1 MSAPLRRRVL
11 ATAGHVDHGKSVLV
25 QALTGTHPDR
35 LPQERA
41 RGMSIDL
48 GFAFWQ
54 LPDGTPVGIVDVPG
68 HRDFIANMLA
78 GVGLVDAVLL
88 VVAADEGV
96 MPQTREHVAIVD
108 LLGLRAGVVALTKV
122 DLVPDPGRLARRR
135 AEVRALLQGTGLH
148 DAPIV
153 PVSARTGQGLD
164 ALTAALAA
172 VLARVPPRPDLGRP
186 RLAIDRAFVLPGFGP
201 VVTGTL
207 VDGALQVGMR
217 VQVLPGGAIARIRNL
232 HSHGRPVTHVQP
244 AARVAANLVGV
255 PRQALGRG
263 RWLVLPGDD
272 EPTTRLDAWVRVL
285 PDAPAALRHNA
296 QVRLHLATARVVAR
310 VRVLGDEALRPGAS
324 GFVQLLLQQPV
335 VARRGDRFVLR
346 RLSPAATWAGGWV
359 LDPHPPRH
367 KRWAAAT
374 RAHLTALA
382 ASDLPTVLQA
392 LLALHGYGDVATWA
406 RRVHAAPEA
415 VAEALQTLAQEGRAL
430 AWRTPRGVVF
440 VARDQV
446 ARWHARAAQVL
457 DAHHAAHPEQPGLDA
472 AALLAR
478 VRVPPA
484 LQAAWLAQA
493 QAEGVLVPQGAGWAR
508 PGHTPRWPPA
518 LARALAQIDAALDA
532 APPWPAAQR
541 LRARVGPAAWEAL
554 LRAGAL
560 VPLSPQVVVPQARV
574 RAWWQALRR
583 AFPQGGFT
591 VRQARAVLG
600 LSRRYTLA
608 LLTYGDAHHLTR
620 REGEVR
626 YWVAAS
632 AAEAMSTNRRA

>member
-54 LPDGTPVGIVDVPG
+54 LPDGAPVGIVDVPG

-108 LLGLRAGVVALTKV
+108 LLGVRAGVVALTKV
-122 DLVPDPGRLARRR
+122 DLVPDPGLLARRR

-164 ALTAALAA
+164 ALTAGLAA

-186 RLAIDRAFVLPGFGP
+186 RLAIDRAFVLSGFGP

-232 HSHGRPVTHVQP
+232 HSHGQPVTHVQP

-255 PRQALGRG
+255 PREALGRG

-335 VARRGDRFVLR
+335 VARRGDLGR
-346 RLSPAATWAGGWV
+346 RMGVGPAPPAAQTLGCGHARPLDRPGCDRFAHGVAGPAGPARLWRCRDLGPPRARGARGRGRGFANFGAGGPGPG
-359 LDPHPPRH
+359 L
-367 KRWAAAT
+367 
-374 RAHLTALA
+374 AHA
-382 ASDLPTVLQA
+382 
-392 LLALHGYGDVATWA
+392 
-406 RRVHAAPEA
+406 
-415 VAEALQTLAQEGRAL
+415 
-430 AWRTPRGVVF
+430 PRGG
-440 VARDQV
+440 
-446 ARWHARAAQVL
+446 
-457 DAHHAAHPEQPGLDA
+457 PCG
-472 AALLAR
+472 
-478 VRVPPA
+478 
-484 LQAAWLAQA
+484 
-493 QAEGVLVPQGAGWAR
+493 AR
-508 PGHTPRWPPA
+508 PGGP
-518 LARALAQIDAALDA
+518 LARA
-532 APPWPAAQR
+532 
-541 LRARVGPAAWEAL
+541 G
-554 LRAGAL
+554 RAGAG
-560 VPLSPQVVVPQARV
+560 
-574 RAWWQALRR
+574 RAPR
-583 AFPQGGFT
+583 
-591 VRQARAVLG
+591 
-600 LSRRYTLA
+600 
-608 LLTYGDAHHLTR
+608 DA
-620 REGEVR
+620 
-626 YWVAAS
+626 S
-632 AAEAMSTNRRA
+632 